1 MGVGEGGRIQRGD
14 RNYNIILCR
23 VNIEQV
29 LFSKQ
34 LLRFA
39 DEELPETKAE
49 LGDAFLRLPS
59 TSHTGKHSQP
69 STVSTAHA

>member
-1 MGVGEGGRIQRGD
+1 VDIG
-14 RNYNIILCR
+14 
-23 VNIEQV
+23 QV

-34 LLRFA
+34 FLRFA

-59 TSHTGKHSQP
+59 TSHTGKQSNFLIRLFKGLSHEMDL
-69 STVSTAHA
+69 AFNDM